1 VIEFGDRIW
10 GQYTHY
16 LNSESLVIAYAV
28 PELIV
33 TELIKKCLLYLE
45 ILGIIPRKSRYESIK
60 MVSKNLMAASTKPL
74 ILTILDRG
82 EMYGYQIIH
91 NVIQLSGGT
100 LEWSEG
106 MLYPVLHR
114 MEKENFIRSQ
124 WKVSSNGRRRKYYRL
139 TELGKKELEKE
150 RNHWM
155 KVHNV
160 LSKLWSLSPSFD

>member
-1 VIEFGDRIW
+1 
-10 GQYTHY
+10 
-16 LNSESLVIAYAV
+16 
-28 PELIV
+28 
-33 TELIKKCLLYLE
+33 
-45 ILGIIPRKSRYESIK
+45 

-82 EMYGYQIIH
+82 EMYGYQIIQ
-91 NVIQLSGGT
+91 NVIQHSGGT

-124 WKVSSNGRRRKYYRL
+124 WKISTNGRRRKYYHL

-150 RNHWM
+150 RNQWM
-155 KVHNV
+155 KVHKM
-160 LSKLWSLSPSFD
+160 LSKLWALTPSFD